1 MASATPALAA
11 LEDPTR
17 PPAQA
22 AAVTTQS
29 PAAAGNGPRWTLT
42 STLVSP
48 SRRTAVINDQVVA
61 VGDRVDGALVAD
73 IQVDS
78 VRLRSGGREV
88 TLTLLKTNVKQPSK
102 PQSLKSKSF
111 KPLSFKPQSSK
122 PKQSATP

>member
-1 MASATPALAA
+1 MIGALIFVIVSAMPTLAA

-29 PAAAGNGPRWTLT
+29 PAAAAGNGPRWTLT

-73 IQVDS
+73 IQADS
-78 VRLRSGGREV
+78 VRLRAGGREV

-102 PQSLKSKSF
+102 PQS
-111 KPLSFKPQSSK
+111 FKPQSSK